1 MARGGPLLL
10 LLLATLVGPAVC
22 EAARGDG
29 AAGGGGGRGGR
40 GDGGGGRGDGGGGR
54 GGRTRSRAAA
64 AMSRDLAAL
73 QQRTEMGNGTGSA
86 EKVDPRGSWVNF
98 IAHSEQHVK
107 QQQQQLV
114 GRRRGKTQAGPR
126 GPPGPSGPPG
136 PPGPP
141 GLPGPSITQEA
152 LLKEF
157 GGLIRDAARRRAR
170 GPPSRVPGGPAPLR
184 RRPPPPLLLQEA
196 FHCKLSAALSVRKR
210 SAKQLHGFH
219 TPVSQGAFVR
229 GSGMDL
235 TRGRFTAPVAG
246 IYQLA
251 AHVHLERTEGKNKGR
266 SSRGREVARVLV
278 CVDALCPQHSSL
290 EGRAGM
296 EGRAL
301 SMFAS
306 GLLQLQAG
314 QQVTVLVENGF
325 GSEITVRNES
335 SFGGVLMGAHSRR
348 AEENEI
354 LPPDHLNGV
363 KMERDG
369 HLNKDFHQEVFL
381 GKEKEEFEEDSEPRR
396 NRQKLIEIFAK
407 VDKDRDKRISAVEL
421 QEWIV
426 EKTRE
431 HLQQALDENKPHFRT
446 LDPDGDG
453 LVTWDEYRLR
463 YLVSKGFD
471 EKDIAERIRDKQ
483 ELKIDEETEELM
495 DNLKERWNQA
505 DDAPQDQKLNEK
517 EFLSFQHPE
526 HSRSMLSYMVQ
537 EIIHDLDQDKDQRL
551 SLSEFASLPLGTVEN
566 QKEQD
571 IDDDWVRERRK
582 EFIEVID
589 SNKDGFITRSE
600 LEEYMDPTSSHNAL
614 SEAKQMISVAD
625 EDEDAQLSLDEVL
638 RYSEYFTGSKLVDYA
653 RNVHEEF

>member
-1 MARGGPLLL
+1 MVSRKVKVCTALGLSYA
-10 LLLATLVGPAVC
+10 LLLAAFLWLDVTARPA
-22 EAARGDG
+22 GLG
-29 AAGGGGGRGGR
+29 AATHGAEDLKEVAAAAVDKGPV
-40 GDGGGGRGDGGGGR
+40 DGGGVDQGGHPQKQEQQQQQDG
-54 GGRTRSRAAA
+54 
-64 AMSRDLAAL
+64 
-73 QQRTEMGNGTGSA
+73 QQE
-86 EKVDPRGSWVNF
+86 D
-98 IAHSEQHVK
+98 K
-107 QQQQQLV
+107 QQQQQQHQQQHQQQEEK
-114 GRRRGKTQAGPR
+114 GGEAPR
-126 GPPGPSGPPG
+126 P
-136 PPGPP
+136 
-141 GLPGPSITQEA
+141 A
-152 LLKEF
+152 KKE
-157 GGLIRDAARRRAR
+157 
-170 GPPSRVPGGPAPLR
+170 
-184 RRPPPPLLLQEA
+184 E
-196 FHCKLSAALSVRKR
+196 
-210 SAKQLHGFH
+210 
-219 TPVSQGAFVR
+219 
-229 GSGMDL
+229 
-235 TRGRFTAPVAG
+235 
-246 IYQLA
+246 
-251 AHVHLERTEGKNKGR
+251 
-266 SSRGREVARVLV
+266 
-278 CVDALCPQHSSL
+278 
-290 EGRAGM
+290 
-296 EGRAL
+296 
-301 SMFAS
+301 
-306 GLLQLQAG
+306 
-314 QQVTVLVENGF
+314 
-325 GSEITVRNES
+325 
-335 SFGGVLMGAHSRR
+335 AHSRR

>member
-1 MARGGPLLL
+1 MMARGGPLLL
-10 LLLATLVGPAVC
+10 LLLATLVWPAVC

-54 GGRTRSRAAA
+54 GGRTRSRTVAAAAA

-86 EKVDPRGSWVNF
+86 EVDPRGSWVNF

-157 GGLIRDAARRRAR
+157 GGLIRDAARRRASLLLRESCPECQPLPSLGPPHRGGPDLLPLLGEARAPLPRAR
-170 GPPSRVPGGPAPLR
+170 GPGAPPSS
-184 RRPPPPLLLQEA
+184 PPPPLLLQEA

-229 GSGMDL
+229 GAGMDL

-335 SFGGVLMGAHSRR
+335 SFGGVLMG
-348 AEENEI
+348 
-354 LPPDHLNGV
+354 V
-363 KMERDG
+363 
-369 HLNKDFHQEVFL
+369 
-381 GKEKEEFEEDSEPRR
+381 
-396 NRQKLIEIFAK
+396 
-407 VDKDRDKRISAVEL
+407 
-421 QEWIV
+421 
-426 EKTRE
+426 
-431 HLQQALDENKPHFRT
+431 
-446 LDPDGDG
+446 
-453 LVTWDEYRLR
+453 
-463 YLVSKGFD
+463 
-471 EKDIAERIRDKQ
+471 
-483 ELKIDEETEELM
+483 
-495 DNLKERWNQA
+495 
-505 DDAPQDQKLNEK
+505 
-517 EFLSFQHPE
+517 
-526 HSRSMLSYMVQ
+526 
-537 EIIHDLDQDKDQRL
+537 
-551 SLSEFASLPLGTVEN
+551 
-566 QKEQD
+566 
-571 IDDDWVRERRK
+571 
-582 EFIEVID
+582 
-589 SNKDGFITRSE
+589 
-600 LEEYMDPTSSHNAL
+600 
-614 SEAKQMISVAD
+614 
-625 EDEDAQLSLDEVL
+625 
-638 RYSEYFTGSKLVDYA
+638 
-653 RNVHEEF
+653 